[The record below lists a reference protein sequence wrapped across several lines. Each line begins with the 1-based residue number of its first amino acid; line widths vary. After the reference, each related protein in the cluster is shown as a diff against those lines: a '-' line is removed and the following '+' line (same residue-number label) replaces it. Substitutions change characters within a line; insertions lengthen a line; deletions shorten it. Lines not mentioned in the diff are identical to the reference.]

1 MEEHMFEE
9 KEEPEVMYYVRNK
22 DLIPEIQKF
31 NESDQISEELG
42 RMLLL
47 IAKNLSNKANF
58 INYTWKEDM
67 VQEAVLTCCK
77 YLKNFDLEKSKNPFA
92 YITTICSHAFVNY
105 INKQKRH
112 SDIKDTLFHNRQDLE
127 DGYGLY
133 QTKAIDYTIMSVDT
147 KKKKKV
153 SK

>member
-1 MEEHMFEE
+1 MSDK
-9 KEEPEVMYYVRNK
+9 KEVTEVTYYVRNK
-22 DLIPEIQKF
+22 DLIPEIEKF

-112 SDIKDTLFHNRQDLE
+112 SAIKDTLFNNRHDME
-127 DGYGLY
+127 DDFGMY
-133 QTKAIDYTIMSVDT
+133 QTRAIDYTVMSVDD
-147 KKKKKV
+147 KKKKKK